1 MKKIPNIPKFYDTDY
16 LLVEGD
22 GTSYADGFKLNRP
35 LKKALLLGG
44 NLKNK
49 KVLDLAS
56 GRGEFAYHCAMKG
69 GRVVGVDFS
78 KDSIKLGNYI
88 KGKLPDRLKNNLHFK
103 LMDISKLLFPDN
115 SMDIIFMMDVIEHLP
130 QRKLEKSVAEAYR
143 VVKPG
148 GRIIIHTIPNA
159 LFTQTGYKLAKIFFG
174 VTKWNSSVYHINEQ
188 SYFSLR
194 SLLRKL
200 KIKGTIEIEK
210 EKKYFFVE
218 IGNNQLLHKQLGN
231 SFLSRQIKPLTIF
244 LDKIFDN
251 FPVYQMVSHFPL
263 NLFFGTDFWI
273 TINKK

>member
-78 KDSIKLGNYI
+78 KDSIKLGKYI
-88 KGKLPDRLKNNLHFK
+88 KGKL
-103 LMDISKLLFPDN
+103 
-115 SMDIIFMMDVIEHLP
+115 MMDVIEHLP